1 MSMPFI
7 VYTLGIAA
15 TGGLIGGAMW
25 HDRLRRKLRR
35 TESALM
41 VERTARI
48 QRDCQLE
55 SAYVAHYEEVDR
67 LEKELVQAQAD
78 AIVAQRFGRSAA

>member
-1 MSMPFI
+1 MSPYFI
-7 VYTLGIAA
+7 AYSLGIFA
-15 TGGLIGGAMW
+15 TGGLVGSAMW
-25 HDRLRRKLRR
+25 NDRLRRKLRR
-35 TESALM
+35 TESALV

-48 QRDCQLE
+48 RGECQLE

>member
-1 MSMPFI
+1 MSTYFI
-7 VYTLGIAA
+7 AYTLGIAA

-25 HDRLRRKLRR
+25 NDRIRRKLRR
-35 TESALM
+35 TESALV

-48 QRDCQLE
+48 RLECLLE
-55 SAYVAHYEEVDR
+55 SAYVAHHEEVTR
-67 LEKELVQAQAD
+67 LEVELVQAQAD